1 MKLIIALRIMSSETA
16 PTPLIDA
23 AGQAHAPA
31 GPDAR
36 IVSLVPSITELLC
49 DLDLAPQL
57 VGRTGFCIHPH
68 HIVRSVTKVGGTKAV
83 KLDTLR
89 ALAPS
94 HVIVNVDENEKPT
107 IEQIARFVPHVVVTH
122 PCEAADNLAL
132 YRLLGG
138 IFGRQRQAEALCGA
152 LTARLESLREQHFP
166 PRRVLYLIW
175 KDPWM
180 TVAPN
185 TYIAG
190 MLREI
195 GWHTLPA
202 APAIRYPTLS
212 LDAPWLRDVDLV
224 LLSSEPYRFQ
234 ASHADALRGEPAL
247 AGKQVHLIDGEM
259 VSWYGSRAI
268 AGLDYLRAFARRIAT
283 GDIGTT

>member
-1 MKLIIALRIMSSETA
+1 MASDVEPAM
-16 PTPLIDA
+16 LIDA
-23 AGQAHAPA
+23 AGHAHAPA

-68 HIVRSVTKVGGTKAV
+68 HIVHSVTKVGGTKAV

-107 IEQIARFVPHVVVTH
+107 VEQIAGFVPHIVVTH
-122 PCEAADNLAL
+122 PCEPADNLAL

-138 IFGRQRQAEALCGA
+138 IFDRQRQAEALCGA
-152 LTARLESLREQHFP
+152 LTARLASLQAQRFP

-180 TVAPN
+180 TVAPD

-190 MLREI
+190 MLRQI
-195 GWHTLPA
+195 GWQTLPVM
-202 APAIRYPTLS
+202 PATRYPAFS
-212 LDAPWLRDVDLV
+212 LDASWLRDVDLV

-234 ASHADALRGEPAL
+234 ADHAVALRNEPAL
-247 AGKQVHLIDGEM
+247 AGKPVHLIDGEM

-268 AGLDYLRAFARRIAT
+268 AGLDYLQAFARRVAAD
-283 GDIGTT
+283 GPDSGSA

>member
-1 MKLIIALRIMSSETA
+1 MASDIAS
-16 PTPLIDA
+16 TPLIDA
-23 AGQAHAPA
+23 AGQAHMPA
-31 GPDAR
+31 GADAR

-57 VGRTGFCIHPH
+57 IGRTGFCIHPH
-68 HIVRSVTKVGGTKAV
+68 HIVRTVTKVGGTKAV

-107 IEQIARFVPHVVVTH
+107 IEQIARFVPHIVVTH
-122 PCEAADNLAL
+122 PCEPADNLAL

-152 LTARLESLREQHFP
+152 LSARLASLHAQNFP

-180 TVAPN
+180 TVAPG

-195 GWHTLPA
+195 GWQTLPA
-202 APAIRYPTLS
+202 APAARYPAFS

-234 ASHADALRGEPAL
+234 ASHAEALRGEPVL
-247 AGKQVHLIDGEM
+247 AGKPVHLIDGEM

-268 AGLDYLRAFARRIAT
+268 AGLDYLQAFARRIAA
-283 GDIGTT
+283 DQSGTP